1 MSSVSQTVDLWAEIF
16 EGGEEIHQS
25 DEVLEP
31 EIVVVYQRRKS
42 DSIHQKDVERRQS
55 KSSSKDVSRKS
66 LAPVKRVSWNRAL
79 STRGR
84 TSIAAT
90 ACVDHQPRRRKPRR
104 NAKPPLPKGKAIQ
117 PPNYDEEKA
126 YFQEVDAFELLEESP
141 SPKKPSTWTMGDQVD
156 NVVIPHLSSVL
167 HKWLISKKLS
177 RTYSFHGSLLKIL
190 ETPVLSQSLICRDSC
205 SSPTIKTRGEDL
217 EVGSSLYSIQQ
228 RLNSSLNDK
237 RFSTMPIQE
246 TCEDIEVA
254 IGKLSLASG
263 RSSLDGQG
271 WSSFSALLTAC
282 GQSVPSTLTDILL
295 SYCDLDTITK
305 VGEGTY
311 GEAFKVGNNVC
322 KIVPFGGDLRVNGE
336 VQKKPEE
343 LLEEVVLSCTLNHLR
358 GHKGDASNSCT
369 TFIQTLDLRVCQGYY
384 DPALISAW
392 EDWDGKHGSEND
404 HPKDF
409 SADQCYV
416 VFVQEHGG
424 RDLESF
430 VLLNFD
436 EARSLLVQVTLALA
450 VAEAALEFEHRDLHW
465 GNILLSRKDSATL
478 QFILE
483 GRKLQVKTFGLL
495 ISIIDFT
502 LARINTGEDILF
514 LDLSSDPE
522 LFEGP
527 KGDKQADTYR
537 KMRDVTDE
545 CWEGSVCCYNL
556 ACWFPFILSACRA
569 YLKASRV
576 GSLGEDASCTI
587 DNVVDSNSAAFK
599 QSLQSI
605 LLKLQTAYCNWTR
618 LINLYNY
625 SSGLD

>member
-1 MSSVSQTVDLWAEIF
+1 MATRIVDLWSEIV
-16 EGGEEIHQS
+16 EEEEENQRS
-25 DEVLEP
+25 VGVPAP
-31 EIVVVYQRRKS
+31 EIAVIYRRQKS
-42 DSIHQKDVERRQS
+42 DIVPQKDVARRQS
-55 KSSSKDVSRKS
+55 NSSSGTNGNRKS
-66 LAPVKRVSWNRAL
+66 LAPVKRVSWNRSL

-90 ACVDHQPRRRKPRR
+90 AFVDHQPQQRKPRR
-104 NAKPPLPKGKAIQ
+104 NAKPPLPRGKATQ
-117 PPNYDEEKA
+117 PPNYDKERA

-141 SPKKPSTWTMGDQVD
+141 SPKKPGTWTMGTQVD

-167 HKWLISKKLS
+167 QKWLISKKLNH
-177 RTYSFHGSLLKIL
+177 TYAFPGSLSKIL
-190 ETPVLSQSLICRDSC
+190 ETPVLSQNPIYQDSV
-205 SSPTIKTRGEDL
+205 SSSTTKTPGKDYL
-217 EVGSSLYSIQQ
+217 EVHSSLNSIQQ

-237 RFSTMPIQE
+237 QLSTMPIQE

-254 IGKLSLASG
+254 VGKLSLTS
-263 RSSLDGQG
+263 RPSSLDDHG
-271 WSSFSALLTAC
+271 WNSFSALLTAC
-282 GQSVPSTLTDILL
+282 GQSVPSTLTDMLL
-295 SYCDLDTITK
+295 SYCDRDTITK

-322 KIVPFGGDLRVNGE
+322 KIVPFGGDSRVNGE
-336 VQKKPEE
+336 LQKKSEE

-358 GHKGDASNSCT
+358 GHEGDISNACT

-384 DPALISAW
+384 DSALISAW

-404 HPKDF
+404 HPKEF
-409 SADQCYV
+409 PADQCYV
-416 VFVQEHGG
+416 VFVQAHGG
-424 RDLESF
+424 QDLESF

-450 VAEAALEFEHRDLHW
+450 VAEAGYEFEHRDLHW

-483 GRKLQVKTFGLL
+483 GKKLQVKTFGLV

-502 LARINTGEDILF
+502 LSRINTGEDILF

-545 CWEGSVCCYNL
+545 CWEGS
-556 ACWFPFILSACRA
+556 FPKTNVLWLQ
-569 YLKASRV
+569 YL
-576 GSLGEDASCTI
+576 
-587 DNVVDSNSAAFK
+587 VD
-599 QSLQSI
+599 I
-605 LLKLQTAYCNWTR
+605 LLLKKSYERTSKNERDLRSLKKR
-618 LINLYNY
+618 LNSYGSAKECVSDPFFSDLLIDEL
-625 SSGLD
+625 

>member
-55 KSSSKDVSRKS
+55 KSSSGDVSRKS
-66 LAPVKRVSWNRAL
+66 LAPVKRVSWNRSL

-90 ACVDHQPRRRKPRR
+90 ACVDHQPRQRKPRR

-156 NVVIPHLSSVL
+156 NVVIPRLSSVL

-190 ETPVLSQSLICRDSC
+190 ETPVLSQSPIGHDSC

-217 EVGSSLYSIQQ
+217 KVGSSLYSIQQ
-228 RLNSSLNDK
+228 RLNLSLNDK

-271 WSSFSALLTAC
+271 WNSFSALLTAC

-295 SYCDLDTITK
+295 SYCDIDTITK

-322 KIVPFGGDLRVNGE
+322 KIVPFGGDVRVNGE

-358 GHKGDASNSCT
+358 GHKGVASNSCT

-404 HPKDF
+404 NPKDF

-483 GRKLQVKTFGLL
+483 GKNLQVKTFGLL
-495 ISIIDFT
+495 MSIIDFT

-545 CWEGSVCCYNL
+545 CWEGS
-556 ACWFPFILSACRA
+556 FPKTNVLWLQ
-569 YLKASRV
+569 YL
-576 GSLGEDASCTI
+576 
-587 DNVVDSNSAAFK
+587 VD
-599 QSLQSI
+599 I
-605 LLKLQTAYCNWTR
+605 LLLKKSYERSSKNERDLRSLKKR
-618 LINLYNY
+618 LNSY
-625 SSGLD
+625 SSAKECVSDPFFIDLFIEEL

>member
-31 EIVVVYQRRKS
+31 EIVIVYQRRKS

-90 ACVDHQPRRRKPRR
+90 ACVDHQPRQRKPRR

-478 QFILE
+478 QFIFE

-545 CWEGSVCCYNL
+545 CWEGSGFRSSSVH
-556 ACWFPFILSACRA
+556 
-569 YLKASRV
+569 V
-576 GSLGEDASCTI
+576 G
-587 DNVVDSNSAAFK
+587 
-599 QSLQSI
+599 
-605 LLKLQTAYCNWTR
+605 
-618 LINLYNY
+618 LI
-625 SSGLD
+625 

>member
-1 MSSVSQTVDLWAEIF
+1 MSSRIVDLWAEIV
-16 EGGEEIHQS
+16 EEEEENQRSVGVS
-25 DEVLEP
+25 DP
-31 EIVVVYQRRKS
+31 EISVIYQRQRA
-42 DSIHQKDVERRQS
+42 DVIPQKDVTRRQS
-55 KSSSKDVSRKS
+55 NSSSENGSRKS
-66 LAPVKRVSWNRAL
+66 LAPVKRVSWNRSL

-90 ACVDHQPRRRKPRR
+90 ACVDHQPQQRKPRR
-104 NAKPPLPKGKAIQ
+104 NAKPPLPRGKAVQ
-117 PPNYDEEKA
+117 PPNYNKERE

-141 SPKKPSTWTMGDQVD
+141 SPKKPGTWTMGAQVD

-167 HKWLISKKLS
+167 QKWLISKKLN
-177 RTYSFHGSLLKIL
+177 RTYAFPGSLSKIL
-190 ETPVLSQSLICRDSC
+190 ETPVLSQDPIRHDSF
-205 SSPTIKTRGEDL
+205 SFSTTKTPGKDYL
-217 EVGSSLYSIQQ
+217 EVRSSLNSIQQ

-237 RFSTMPIQE
+237 HLSGMPIQE

-254 IGKLSLASG
+254 VGKLSLTS
-263 RSSLDGQG
+263 RSSSLDGHG
-271 WSSFSALLTAC
+271 WNSFSALLTAC
-282 GQSVPSTLTDILL
+282 GQSVPSTLTDMLL
-295 SYCDLDTITK
+295 SYCDRETITK

-322 KIVPFGGDLRVNGE
+322 KIVPFDGDLRVNGE
-336 VQKKPEE
+336 VQKKSEE

-358 GHKGDASNSCT
+358 GHEGEVSNACT
-369 TFIQTLDLRVCQGYY
+369 TFIQTIDLRVCQGYY
-384 DPALISAW
+384 DSALISAW

-404 HPKDF
+404 HPKEF
-409 SADQCYV
+409 PANQCYV

-450 VAEAALEFEHRDLHW
+450 VAEAAYEFEHRDLHW

-483 GRKLQVKTFGLL
+483 GKKLQVKTFGLF

-502 LARINTGEDILF
+502 LSRINTGEDILF

-537 KMRDVTDE
+537 KMRNVTDE
-545 CWEGSVCCYNL
+545 CWEGS
-556 ACWFPFILSACRA
+556 FPKTNVLWLQ
-569 YLKASRV
+569 YL
-576 GSLGEDASCTI
+576 
-587 DNVVDSNSAAFK
+587 VD
-599 QSLQSI
+599 I
-605 LLKLQTAYCNWTR
+605 LLLKKSYERTSKDERDLRSLKKR
-618 LINLYNY
+618 LNSYGSAKESVSDPFFSDLLIDEL
-625 SSGLD
+625 